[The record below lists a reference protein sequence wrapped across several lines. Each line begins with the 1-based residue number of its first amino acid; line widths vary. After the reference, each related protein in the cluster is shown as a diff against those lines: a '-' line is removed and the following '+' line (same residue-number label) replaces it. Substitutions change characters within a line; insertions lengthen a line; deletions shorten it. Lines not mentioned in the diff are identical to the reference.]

1 MADPVGLSSGNMI
14 ILLATGGTIASVDGP
29 AGRRVGRAG
38 AELLTEAAKVWP
50 IPQQVDVRDTRALV
64 SSALTAAD
72 VQELARHCG
81 NSRPVVITHGTDAME
96 ETAFA
101 ISLLRGPTDPPVVF
115 TGAQRPFDDPCPD
128 GPRNLA
134 AALAWAGSPEAR
146 GTGVSVVFGDEVLPA
161 IGVRKTHT
169 LSLTGFSAPGAG
181 RSPSLMKA
189 GCGSSPP
196 RVATTALTN
205 ADLEIEGVEVL
216 SVQLGMTNRSLD
228 AALASDAALVVEGMG
243 AGNAPPGVT
252 ARLVTAI
259 EHGRPIVVT
268 SRTGAGAAVG
278 STPVVVPTL
287 LARAQCSPGIFP
299 RRKPS
304 GRWRAL
310 SHGQGWK
317 VRLKEWLRQAGC
329 VGAEPLA
336 PARVRAETNSSS
348 PGA

>member
-1 MADPVGLSSGNMI
+1 MI

-115 TGAQRPFDDPCPD
+115 TGAQRPFDDPSPD

-169 LSLTGFSAPGAG
+169 LSLTGFSAPGRGPFAVVDEG
-181 RSPSLMKA
+181 GVRKFAAPEL
-189 GCGSSPP
+189 P
-196 RVATTALTN
+196 TTALTN

-278 STPVVVPTL
+278 L
-287 LARAQCSPGIFP
+287 YAGGGADLARAGAVFAGDLSTSQA
-299 RRKPS
+299 
-304 GRWRAL
+304 RWALAAAL

-336 PARVRAETNSSS
+336 PAQE
-348 PGA
+348 

>member
-1 MADPVGLSSGNMI
+1 MI

-115 TGAQRPFDDPCPD
+115 TGAQRPFDDPSPD

-169 LSLTGFSAPGAG
+169 LSLTGFSAPGRGPFAVVDEG
-181 RSPSLMKA
+181 GVRKFAAPEL
-189 GCGSSPP
+189 P
-196 RVATTALTN
+196 TTALTN

-252 ARLVTAI
+252 ARLVTAV

-278 STPVVVPTL
+278 L
-287 LARAQCSPGIFP
+287 YAGGGADLARAGAVFAGDLST
-299 RRKPS
+299 S
-304 GRWRAL
+304 HARWALAAAL
-310 SHGQGWK
+310 SHGQRWK

-336 PARVRAETNSSS
+336 PAQE
-348 PGA
+348 